1 MKTIIEKA
9 ISQDKMKNSGKMKM
23 GNIEVFLLTQEV
35 IYIQLNQ
42 QKSLMENIDSMNLV
56 LLQ

>member
-42 QKSLMENIDSMNLV
+42 QKSLMGKNL
-56 LLQ
+56 